1 MQVFI
6 FAADF
11 LFDNAMELNM
21 SQINFSPVDISKL
34 PIPNAI
40 ESLDFESIKT
50 EILADYASRYPN
62 AHIELASEPVVKL
75 IETFA
80 YRELLVR
87 QRVNDGAN
95 AVLLAKATGAQL
107 DYLGNRFNVKRQLVT
122 QGNSNVTP
130 AIADVYET
138 DDRFRKRIQL
148 SLEGFSTAGP
158 IGAYVYH
165 ALATS
170 ALVKDV
176 TIDAPEF
183 SYADIAPALLAQLP
197 DNVVI
202 LHCTYDAGLT
212 NPMPGDV
219 AVTTLSTQGN
229 GKDEVLASAVI
240 TALSDD
246 DIRPLTNHVCNRAV
260 EIIEYELNATLFCF
274 KGTDS
279 QAIKAAS
286 LQAVKD
292 YMKQHH
298 KLGLAVT
305 QSALYSALHQP
316 GIERVVLHSPSSD
329 IMVENYQAAYCMSEQ
344 VNIKA
349 A

>member
-1 MQVFI
+1 
-6 FAADF
+6 
-11 LFDNAMELNM
+11 M

-34 PIPNAI
+34 PIPNVI
-40 ESLDFESIKT
+40 ESLDFESIKA
-50 EILADYASRYPN
+50 EILADYTSRYPN
-62 AHIELASEPVVKL
+62 AQIELASEPVVKL

-95 AVLLAKATGAQL
+95 SVLLAKATGAQL
-107 DYLGNRFNVKRQLVT
+107 DYLGNRFNVKRQLVIK
-122 QGNSNVTP
+122 GNTSVTP
-130 AIADVYET
+130 VIADVYET
-138 DDRFRKRIQL
+138 DERFRKRIQL

-165 ALATS
+165 ALAAS
-170 ALVKDV
+170 AFVKDV

-183 SYADIAPALLAQLP
+183 SYAEIEPALLAQLP
-197 DNVVI
+197 ENVAV
-202 LHCTYDAGLT
+202 LQCTYDAGLT

-219 AVTTLSTQGN
+219 AITTLSTLGN
-229 GKDEVLASAVI
+229 GKDEVLASLVVES
-240 TALSDD
+240 LSDD
-246 DIRPLTNHVCNRAV
+246 EIRPLTDHVCNREV

-279 QAIKAAS
+279 KTIQAAS
-286 LQAVKD
+286 LKAVKE
-292 YMKQHH
+292 YMRQHH

-316 GIERVVLHSPSSD
+316 GVERVVLTSPSAD
-329 IMVENYQAAYCMSEQ
+329 IMVENHQAAYCIGEQ
-344 VNIKA
+344 VHIKEA
-349 A
+349 

>member
-1 MQVFI
+1 
-6 FAADF
+6 
-11 LFDNAMELNM
+11 M

-34 PIPNAI
+34 PIPNII
-40 ESLDFESIKT
+40 ESLDFESIKA
-50 EILADYASRYPN
+50 EILADYESRYPN
-62 AHIELASEPVVKL
+62 AQIELASEPVVKL

-107 DYLGNRFNVKRQLVT
+107 DYLGNRFNVKRQLLT
-122 QGNSNVTP
+122 PSNANVTP
-130 AIADVYET
+130 VITDVYET
-138 DDRFRKRIQL
+138 DERFRKRIQL

-158 IGAYVYH
+158 VGAYVYH
-165 ALATS
+165 ALAAS
-170 ALVKDV
+170 AFVKDV

-183 SYADIAPALLAQLP
+183 SYAEIEPTLLAQLP
-197 DNVVI
+197 ENVVV
-202 LHCTYDAGLT
+202 LQCTYNAGLA

-229 GKDEVLASAVI
+229 GKDKTLASTVI

-246 DIRPLTNHVCNRAV
+246 DIRPLTDHVCNREV

-274 KGTDS
+274 KGTNG
-279 QAIKAAS
+279 QTIQAAS
-286 LQAVKD
+286 LQAVKG

-316 GIERVVLHSPSSD
+316 GVERVVLHSPSAD
-329 IMVENYQAAYCMSEQ
+329 IMVENHQAAYCISDQ
-344 VNIKA
+344 VSIKEA
-349 A
+349 